1 MDQRIES
8 FLADVLALAGEEPD
22 VVRHEVRVALTD
34 CKEILRAQEE
44 KKRIS
49 LGSLSRPRLLCRL
62 PQRAEEMHRVSDH
75 VMPLRSCSCA
85 FARQP
90 LGCKAAWSRPAAST
104 VRSAT
109 STSLASAR
117 FPHHPRL
124 QTASR

>member
-8 FLADVLALAGEEPD
+8 FLTDVLALAGEDPEAI
-22 VVRHEVRVALTD
+22 REGVRVALAD
-34 CKEILRAQEE
+34 CEEIFRAQEE

-49 LGSLSRPRLLCRL
+49 LGTLSCPRLLCRL

-109 STSLASAR
+109 STSPADR
-117 FPHHPRL
+117 QQER
-124 QTASR
+124 